1 MLKAFLVF
9 LLITA
14 SSFAHAGANDPIF
27 TKRNATDTGQISK
40 VYPQPPTDAFL
51 TWSPVIQD
59 IRWTALGA
67 NLGIT
72 SGVLSA
78 TFSQVNA
85 DWNAVSGASLILNKP
100 TIGSAASRDVAPS
113 GDASGAQVVV
123 GSDTRLTNARAPVA
137 HFHNA
142 SDIAS
147 GVIDDARI
155 PALTISKTTGLQAA
169 IDAKYTKPNGTTSQ
183 YVRGDGSLATLPAGS
198 TQRIR
203 AQTATTGLYTWTFPT
218 PYAPGTIPVIGVT
231 VEDSSSSFWNHQ
243 ITALSNTSV
252 TVQLTKTSAVT
263 VLGISVLGIGSS
275 PQAYVHLTAV
285 AP

>member
-1 MLKAFLVF
+1 MLKV
-9 LLITA
+9 LIACILSVATG
-14 SSFAHAGANDPIF
+14 FANAGANDMVF
-27 TKRNATDTGQISK
+27 TKRNATDTGQMAK
-40 VYPQPPTDAFL
+40 VYPAPPTDALL

-85 DWNAVSGASLILNKP
+85 DWNAASGASSILNKP
-100 TIGSAASRDVAPS
+100 TISSAASRDVAAS
-113 GDASGAQVVV
+113 GDANGAQVVV

-147 GVIDDARI
+147 GILDEARI
-155 PALTISKTTGLQAA
+155 PALTISKTTGLQTAL
-169 IDAKYTKPNGTTSQ
+169 DSKPSIK
-183 YVRGDGSLATLPAGS
+183 
-198 TQRIR
+198 RIR
-203 AQTATTGLYTWTFPT
+203 AQTATNGIYTWTFQT
-218 PYAPGTIPVIGVT
+218 PYAAGTIPVIGVT

-252 TVQLTKTSAVT
+252 TVQLTKTTAVT
-263 VLGISVLGIGSS
+263 LLGISVLGIGSS